1 MVLISKI
8 ITGEE
13 VIGEVTE
20 IGDSY
25 KIKNPCAIAFVPSRD
40 QPGQQSLGLI
50 PYAAY
55 TKTHAVVIKK
65 DHVIWQEELAPEVY
79 NQYNAVF
86 GSGIQIV
93 GGSIPP
99 VR

>member
-1 MVLISKI
+1 MVLISKL

-13 VIGEVTE
+13 VIGDVTDE
-20 IGDSY
+20 GDSV

-55 TKTHAVVIKK
+55 TKNHSVVVNKTHIV
-65 DHVIWQEELAPEVY
+65 WQESLAPEVY
-79 NQYNAVF
+79 NQYNMVF

-93 GGSIPP
+93 SGSM
-99 VR
+99 

>member
-13 VIGEVTE
+13 VIGDVTE
-20 IGDSY
+20 MGDSVR
-25 KIKNPCAIAFVPSRD
+25 IKNPCAIAFVPSRD

-55 TKTHAVVIKK
+55 TKEHAVEIKK
-65 DHVIWQEELAPEVY
+65 EHIVWQESLAQEVY
-79 NQYNAVF
+79 NQYNMVF

-93 GGSIPP
+93 SGSL
-99 VR
+99 